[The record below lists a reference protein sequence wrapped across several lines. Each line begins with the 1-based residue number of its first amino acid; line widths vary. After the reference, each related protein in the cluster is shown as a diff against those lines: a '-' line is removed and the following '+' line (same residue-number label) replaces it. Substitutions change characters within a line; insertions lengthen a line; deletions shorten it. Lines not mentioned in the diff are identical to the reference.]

1 MTLHCRE
8 LDLKAM
14 LSDPI
19 VKAVMEADGIDPREL
34 EAELPEIVARL
45 CATRNR
51 PKPGLASA
59 SGDAVMKSAVNC
71 LLI

>member
-1 MTLHCRE
+1 MTLRCRE

-14 LSDPI
+14 LADPI

-45 CATRNR
+45 CATWNT

-59 SGDAVMKSAVNC
+59 SGDAVMKNAVNWI
-71 LLI
+71 LI

>member
-1 MTLHCRE
+1 MTPHCRE
-8 LDLKAM
+8 LGLKDM
-14 LSDPI
+14 LADPI
-19 VKAVMEADGIDPREL
+19 VKSVMQADGIDPREL
-34 EAELPEIVARL
+34 EAELLQIAAL
-45 CATRNR
+45 LHATRNR